1 MGRHMKKIKIKD
13 YMTLISEYR
22 GYIMGICIINVL
34 FGHSKIAL
42 PYPVNYI
49 HNLYWIID
57 IFFFFS
63 GMGAYHSLRKNP
75 DTLSFYRRRL
85 NRIYL
90 PYFPLI
96 FLYVLL
102 LAPLMLPKISFPC
115 YLQEALGNILM
126 LGWFAGL
133 NNQLNWY
140 PHAIMLVYLFT
151 PALFFFIRSADGD
164 RKKLGALAGFVLL
177 MQLCFLGSNYVV
189 AVARLISFLLGLL
202 AADAAFRDEDFSLN
216 VPLMLIV
223 CVLGNLLVLYCMRFD
238 ADLVWRYGVTWYPG
252 ILVIPGMMLLL
263 AWFFRFLSG
272 VKQLKPLLWV
282 FGTAGKYSF
291 EIFLT
296 HLIIYMF
303 INFTPLKPTNNL
315 QWVITALSSGV
326 LAVLYG
332 KLIDRLRKKFKA

>member
-1 MGRHMKKIKIKD
+1 MA
-13 YMTLISEYR
+13 LISKYR

-34 FGHSKIAL
+34 FGHTRIAL

-63 GMGAYHSLRKNP
+63 GMGAYHSLRKNS
-75 DTLSFYRRRL
+75 DMLSFYRRRL

-96 FLYVLL
+96 VLYVLL
-102 LAPLMLPKISFPC
+102 LGLFTLSEMSPAR
-115 YLQEALGNILM
+115 YLQESLGNILM
-126 LGWFAGL
+126 LGWFAGSD
-133 NNQLNWY
+133 NQLNWY
-140 PHAIMLVYLFT
+140 PHAIMAVYLFT
-151 PALFFFIRSADGD
+151 PAFYAFIRSADGD
-164 RKKLGALAGFVLL
+164 EKKLGALLGFVLL

-202 AADAAFRDEDFSLN
+202 AADAAFRDADLTLN
-216 VPLMLIV
+216 VPVLLV
-223 CVLGNLLVLYCMRFD
+223 LSVLGVAIILYCMRFD

-252 ILVIPGMMLLL
+252 LLVIPGVMLLL

-272 VKQLKPLLWV
+272 MEKLKPLLWL
-282 FGTAGKYSF
+282 FGIAGQYSF
-291 EIFLT
+291 EIFLV
-296 HLIIYMF
+296 HLIIYKF
-303 INFTPLKPTNNL
+303 LDFTPLSPKNNL
-315 QWVITALSSGV
+315 QWIAAALVSGT

-332 KLIDRLRKKFKA
+332 KLIDKVRKKIKA